1 MLCGSLNSLLSFP
14 RNQTGAHLQHNFVTS
29 LRLAVPF
36 LMQLKETQYYFLSHS
51 DKIPDKFGHR
61 PTIKNVWD

>member
-14 RNQTGAHLQHNFVTS
+14 RNQTGAHLQCDYAAPI
-29 LRLAVPF
+29 RLAVPF
-36 LMQLKETQYYFLSHS
+36 FMQLRETQYYFLSHS
-51 DKIPDKFGHR
+51 DKISDKFGHR